1 MTRCRRKYDL
11 SLSLV
16 NENSASLEWRLI
28 TRGGGDGPGGARRL
42 FAVPLF
48 DIMDK
53 IVGFNRWIAWGVLM
67 EGEEGYAAPR
77 KGQE

>member
-1 MTRCRRKYDL
+1 MALDNERR
-11 SLSLV
+11 
-16 NENSASLEWRLI
+16 
-28 TRGGGDGPGGARRL
+28 RGRAGGARRL